1 MPNPVVHF
9 EIVGKNGTELQN
21 YYKELFDWDINTDNP
36 MNYGIVNTKSG
47 GIHGG
52 ITGSEHA
59 TYVTVYVE
67 VPDLQATL
75 DKAVQLG
82 GKILMPPTEIP
93 DTVTIA
99 MFSDPENNVIGL
111 LKGQG

>member
-9 EIVGKNGTELQN
+9 EIIGKNGAELQN
-21 YYKELFDWDINTDNP
+21 YYKDLFEWEIDTNNP
-36 MNYGIVNTKSG
+36 MNYGLVDTKSG
-47 GIHGG
+47 GINGG
-52 ITGSEHA
+52 IGGSEHGA
-59 TYVTVYVE
+59 YVAVYVE

-82 GKILMPPTEIP
+82 GKILMPPTEVT

-99 MFSDPENNVIGL
+99 MFSDPENNVVGL
-111 LKGQG
+111 LKGNG